1 MLTSTKFER
10 ELRDTANMKADA
22 NRRCV
27 EEHWWKELC
36 SKALARGTDKSVFV
50 ITTGKAEALKFTN
63 LGTAPCSLPVSVEDM
78 GPNGLGDAQVNDDD
92 IVLLFNGHNHYNG
105 LVSAS
110 ITGAAALCRDG
121 RGRLRLERRSAGLC
135 GGGGTG
141 GGAHMRTEPYEHLLQ
156 SSCCLFQVWS
166 WKFT

>member
-10 ELRDTANMKADA
+10 ELRDTATNMKANA
-22 NRRCV
+22 NKRCA
-27 EEHWWKELC
+27 EEHWWKELY

-110 ITGAAALCRDG
+110 ITQAL
-121 RGRLRLERRSAGLC
+121 S
-135 GGGGTG
+135 
-141 GGAHMRTEPYEHLLQ
+141 
-156 SSCCLFQVWS
+156 
-166 WKFT
+166 

>member
-1 MLTSTKFER
+1 MESS
-10 ELRDTANMKADA
+10 A
-22 NRRCV
+22 NRRCA
-27 EEHWWKELC
+27 EEHWWKQLC
-36 SKALARGTDKSVFV
+36 SKALARGTNKGVFV

-110 ITGAAALCRDG
+110 ITEAL
-121 RGRLRLERRSAGLC
+121 S
-135 GGGGTG
+135 
-141 GGAHMRTEPYEHLLQ
+141 
-156 SSCCLFQVWS
+156 
-166 WKFT
+166 